1 LSGGYLVYKHTYEE
15 PAEVERRFGKYTLV
29 ERLGGG
35 GMAEVYRARLH
46 GPQGFEKD
54 VALKLILPQFSDE
67 PEFVKM
73 FVHEAT
79 VAARLD
85 HTSIVRI
92 HEFDVIDGT
101 YYIAMELVEG
111 KDLRALLARAHQMDR
126 KLSVPQALLIALEVA
141 RGLAFAHG
149 ELVANRDPIIHRDIS
164 PHNII
169 ISRAG
174 EVKITDFGI
183 AKAAS
188 AASLTRTGVVKG
200 KAAYMSPEQARG
212 EPVDPRSDIF
222 SLGCVIWEMLTGQ
235 RLFTG
240 ENDYA
245 ILEKLHKSPIAP
257 PSQYDPAVP
266 PELDQL
272 VLKCLERDPDK
283 RVQSAA
289 ELVRELDRLLVA
301 TGTERTTLLA
311 DLYHSLFTENPRHT
325 QMLPST
331 PAWPAPARPSADS
344 SPPPAPEEP
353 ALEGEPAGPEGPG
366 DLPEEE
372 RPIAGPPTEPDLN
385 AATEIMTPRTVSR
398 TQLLAADDTSGQS
411 RSRLLKAAAAG
422 ALVLLLAAVVW
433 WLAAGYLSPQQQPQA
448 EPAAAYPE
456 TAAVEKPAEPSP
468 AVTEPLPASPAE
480 VITEKA
486 APPAERAAPSPP
498 VDAAAARAEATRPAV
513 ETAAEPMKKAEK
525 LAQSQG
531 KLVDS
536 APKNQ
541 PPLAYGTLELNAIPW
556 AKVYRKGR
564 LLGVTP
570 LRGVRLPAG
579 EHSLLLVNEELKVR
593 LNEKIIIE
601 AKQVTRKV
609 VDLRPAKP

>member
-1 LSGGYLVYKHTYEE
+1 
-15 PAEVERRFGKYTLV
+15 VERRFGKYTLV

-92 HEFDVIDGT
+92 HEFDVIEGT

-111 KDLRALLARAHQMDR
+111 KDLRALLARAHQMGR

-149 ELVANRDPIIHRDIS
+149 ELVTNRDPIIHRDIS

-188 AASLTRTGVVKG
+188 AASLTRTGVIKG

-212 EPVDPRSDIF
+212 EPVYPRSDIF
-222 SLGCVIWEMLTGQ
+222 SLGCVMWEMLTGQ

-257 PSQYDPAVP
+257 PSQYDAEVP
-266 PELDQL
+266 EELDKL

-301 TGTERTTLLA
+301 TGAERTTLLA
-311 DLYHSLFTENPRHT
+311 DLYHSLFSENARHT
-325 QMLPST
+325 QVLPST
-331 PAWPAPARPSADS
+331 PAWPAPARSAADN
-344 SPPPAPEEP
+344 SPPPAAAEP
-353 ALEGEPAGPEGPG
+353 APENEAAGSETLSESPKEQG
-366 DLPEEE
+366 
-372 RPIAGPPTEPDLN
+372 PIAGPPTQPDLN
-385 AATEIMTPRTVSR
+385 AATEIMPPRTISR
-398 TQLLAADDTSGQS
+398 TQLLVADDSGGQPSS
-411 RSRLLKAAAAG
+411 RALKMAAAG
-422 ALVLLLAAVVW
+422 ALVLLLVAAVW
-433 WLAAGYLSPQQQPQA
+433 WVTTGNSSSENEPQA
-448 EPAAAYPE
+448 EPAAALSQM
-456 TAAVEKPAEPSP
+456 AAERPATPDTLATEPPAVAAEQALVEKSKPLEERPLEAPP
-468 AVTEPLPASPAE
+468 TLPAAAKAEEPKPAGE
-480 VITEKA
+480 AMAKPKNITEKA
-486 APPAERAAPSPP
+486 AGQQREKPADSP
-498 VDAAAARAEATRPAV
+498 
-513 ETAAEPMKKAEK
+513 KKI
-525 LAQSQG
+525 
-531 KLVDS
+531 
-536 APKNQ
+536 Q
-541 PPLAYGTLELNAIPW
+541 PPLEYGTLELNAIPW

-579 EHSLLLVNEELKVR
+579 EHNLLLVNEELKVR

-609 VDLRPAKP
+609 FDLRSDKP